1 MLGKSVAVKDTA
13 TTTVKPP
20 RFVKAR
26 DIAEIYGVTVPCV
39 FKWARDGKIPSVS
52 FETTRRFDLEAV
64 RAVIEGKV
72 AK

>member
-1 MLGKSVAVKDTA
+1 MKNAATAVHG
-13 TTTVKPP
+13 VP

-39 FKWARDGKIPSVS
+39 FKWARDGKIPSVA
-52 FETTRRFDLEAV
+52 FESTVRFDLEKV
-64 RAVIEGKV
+64 RAKIEGTEV